1 MSARSPLTR
10 EDWIHAAQRMLVKG
24 GIDSVRV
31 DTLAKELNIT
41 RGSFY
46 YHFKSRDELLEG
58 ILGDWRARA
67 TEDVILQL
75 RNTRNTPAEQ
85 LWHLLQ
91 LPFHGQTAREAATTE
106 IGIRGWARRDKQARQ
121 AIDEVDSHRISY
133 IEGLLIQTGCN
144 ETEARDRAHLIYAY
158 QLSLSLV
165 HVTEEADERVQ
176 RTERIGKILI
186 PSSEP
191 ATVDCRLART

>member
-58 ILGDWRARA
+58 ILADWRARA
-67 TEDVILQL
+67 TEDVINQL
-75 RNTRNTPAEQ
+75 RNTRTAPADQ
-85 LWHLLQ
+85 LRHLLQ
-91 LPFHGQTAREAATTE
+91 LPFHGNTAREAAATE
-106 IGIRGWARRDKQARQ
+106 IAIRGWARRDKQARQ
-121 AIDEVDSHRISY
+121 AIDEVDSHRMSY
-133 IEGLLIQTGCN
+133 IEGLLMQTGCS

-165 HVTEEADERVQ
+165 HVNEEQGERIE
-176 RTERIGKILI
+176 RTTRIGKILI
-186 PSSEP
+186 PTSE
-191 ATVDCRLART
+191 AAEAGV

>member
-46 YHFKSRDELLEG
+46 YHFKSRNELLEG
-58 ILGDWRARA
+58 LLGDWRARA
-67 TEDVILQL
+67 TEDVIHQL
-75 RNTRNTPAEQ
+75 RNTRNSPHEQ
-85 LWHLLQ
+85 LEHLLE
-91 LPFHGQTAREAATTE
+91 LPLHGNTAREAAATE
-106 IGIRGWARRDKQARQ
+106 IAIRGWARRDKQARQ
-121 AIDEVDSHRISY
+121 AIDEVDSHRMSY
-133 IEGLLIQTGCN
+133 IEGLLIQVGCD
-144 ETEARDRAHLIYAY
+144 ETQARDRAFLIYSY

-165 HVTEEADERVQ
+165 HADENPVERAQ
-176 RTERIGKILI
+176 RNTRLTQILI
-186 PSSEP
+186 PAQQSTP
-191 ATVDCRLART
+191 A